1 MTETEHLI
9 RQAAREIGITLNI
22 DRNSKFTVEESTD
35 EPGTYKVSFLNRK
48 GDNKTIIIPMTSQF
62 STIHA
67 ALKSAWRGISKTE
80 MG

>member
-35 EPGTYKVSFLNRK
+35 EPGTYKVQFVNRK
-48 GDNKTIIIPMTSQF
+48 GEDTTVSVLTGSDYKA
-62 STIHA
+62 IHA
-67 ALKSAWRGISKTE
+67 ALKNGWRGVTKD
-80 MG
+80 GA